1 MILSTEDHQELMK
14 TVAAKTAAQFSL
26 IPSVPSIIY
35 SEESAVDHL
44 QAGEID
50 VERILQ
56 WNVEH
61 SSKTSKNSLYL
72 EIHKS
77 YT

>member
-26 IPSVPSIIY
+26 IPSVPSFY

-44 QAGEID
+44 QDGEID

-56 WNVEH
+56 WNAEH
-61 SSKTSKNSLYL
+61 SSKTSEYSLYL
-72 EIHKS
+72 EHKS
-77 YT
+77 HT